1 MLRTFIFDLGNVLL
15 PFSHDRMYAQVAA
28 LCGCDAVS
36 VHRAFDQGGLA
47 QQFDCGAL
55 SEADFQSELEQRLH
69 TRFERDALHRALAD
83 IFSPDNV
90 MLQYVDLLR
99 RRGYRL
105 VLLSNT
111 NSVHVRWIES
121 QYPVFEKFDAC
132 VFSHRVRALKPEPA
146 IYAEAIRFANCAPA
160 ECFYTDDI
168 EAYVVA
174 GRAAGLDA
182 EVFTTPVAFRG
193 QLLRRQVQLSDE

>member
-1 MLRTFIFDLGNVLL
+1 MIESFIFDLGNVLL

-28 LCGCDAVS
+28 VCGRDPTAVR
-36 VHRAFDQGGLA
+36 HAFLKDDLA
-47 QQFDCGAL
+47 IGFERGAC
-55 SEADFQSELEQRLH
+55 SEPEFQRELERRLECS
-69 TRFERDALHRALAD
+69 FESDALHQAVAD
-83 IFSPDNV
+83 IFSPDQS
-90 MLQYVDLLR
+90 MLRFVDLLR
-99 RRGYRL
+99 ERGFRL

-121 QYPVFEKFDAC
+121 QYSVFEKFDAC
-132 VFSHRVRALKPEPA
+132 VFSHRVGALKPEPA
-146 IYAEAIRFANCAPA
+146 IYTEAIRCANCAPG

-182 EVFTTPVAFRG
+182 EVFTTSEAFRA
-193 QLLRRQVQLSDE
+193 QLLRRGIQLLDE